1 MAPKLLSSEDAAK
14 LLGITVD
21 QLTEMRQRQEIFGY
35 RDGSNWKFKEQDV
48 ERLAEELREQAA
60 NPSLS
65 DSGEIADLPLDF
77 DLPSE
82 DDADV
87 VLASE
92 RELGESDPNT
102 SSTIIGRPG
111 VQNTDESD
119 IRLVTDE
126 DRRASGSGS
135 GVKLVVGN
143 DPTTP
148 GSDVKLVADDS
159 GVLSL
164 DDRTSSPTIVGSDS
178 DIILG
183 DDAIDVSL
191 NLDDDFELSDVSAD
205 AASEFELDLSAS
217 DSGIDL
223 SGGSDRDVVLGPS
236 GSSDITLSPADS
248 GISLASLSD
257 SGLSLEEP
265 LDLAGGDEESLEL
278 GGDDVLSLSD
288 DSDSA
293 AIKELAVDDDF
304 LLTPLEEA
312 SEDGS
317 SGSQVIALDSESD
330 FGEAS
335 LLDDAGDAGLLE
347 EDLGEGFGADLG
359 AAPLVGAGMAS
370 GAGLAAAAPAGTMAA
385 REAPYTTLNIISL
398 GVCVLFLTLT
408 GMMMADLLR
417 NMWSWDSPYSV
428 NSTLMDTILGLFEG

>member
-1 MAPKLLSSEDAAK
+1 MPPKLLSSEDAARQ
-14 LLGITVD
+14 LGITVD

-48 ERLAEELREQAA
+48 LNLAEELRERAT
-60 NPSLS
+60 NPALS

-77 DLPSE
+77 DLPS
-82 DDADV
+82 DADV

-92 RELGESDPNT
+92 RELGESDPST

-111 VQNTDESD
+111 VQAAEESD
-119 IRLVTDE
+119 IRLVTDD
-126 DRRASGSGS
+126 DRRASGSG
-135 GVKLVVGN
+135 VRLVASS
-143 DPTTP
+143 DPATP

-159 GVLSL
+159 ASALSL
-164 DDRTSSPTIVGSDS
+164 DEPAAEATVTGSGS
-178 DIILG
+178 DIILS

-191 NLDDDFELSDVSAD
+191 NLDDDFELSDISAD
-205 AASEFELDLSAS
+205 ASADFDLDMSSSGSA
-217 DSGIDL
+217 IDL
-223 SGGSDRDVVLGPS
+223 SGGSDRDEVVLGPT
-236 GSSDITLSPADS
+236 GGSDITLSPADS

-265 LDLAGGDEESLEL
+265 LDLAGGDEASLEL

-317 SGSQVIALDSESD
+317 SGSQVIALDSQSD

-335 LLDDAGDAGLLE
+335 LLDDAGLLE
-347 EDLGEGFGADLG
+347 EDLGTDLG
-359 AAPLVGAGMAS
+359 SATLA
-370 GAGLAAAAPAGTMAA
+370 GAGLSSSVPLGAGAPAATIAS
-385 REAPYTTLNIISL
+385 REAPYTTLNVVSL
-398 GVCVLFLTLT
+398 GVCILFLTLT

-428 NSTLMDTILGLFEG
+428 NSSLMDTILGLFEG